1 MLSIEKC
8 RELIPDSDKYSDEYI
23 ERVRDDGRALVA
35 IIFDQWLINRK
46 KKQKN
51 KL

>member
-23 ERVRDDGRALVA
+23 ERVRDDTRALVE
-35 IIFDQWLINRK
+35 IIFEKWLEERK
-46 KKQKN
+46 KN